1 VNIHWEGEDDYM
13 SYQLLRCGTLV
24 FAARREGKR
33 SFDLNLLGEL
43 AMQNPAVT
51 IRLIFSFI
59 NVWS

>member
-43 AMQNPAVT
+43 AMQNPAE
-51 IRLIFSFI
+51 LSD
-59 NVWS
+59 